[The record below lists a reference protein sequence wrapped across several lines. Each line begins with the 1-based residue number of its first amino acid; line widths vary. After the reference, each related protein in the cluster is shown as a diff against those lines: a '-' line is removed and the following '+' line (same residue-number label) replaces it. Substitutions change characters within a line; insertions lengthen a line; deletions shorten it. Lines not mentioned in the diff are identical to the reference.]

1 VIDRTETNMPTDDI
15 AISVSNLSKTYRL
28 FGHPGD
34 RIKQFFALGMKK
46 YHHEFTA
53 LKGVSFNIKQG
64 ETVGIIG
71 RNGSGKSTLL
81 QVICGILKPT
91 SGTLKTHG
99 RVSALLELGAGFNP
113 EFTGR
118 ENVYFQGAIMG
129 FTKAQMDERFNMIAS
144 FADIGEFID
153 QPVRTYSSGM
163 FVRLAF
169 AVAISVD
176 PDILVVDEALSV
188 GDGKFQIKCAAW
200 LQKLRQRR
208 VTILLV
214 SHDENLI
221 TSLCD
226 KVIIMEAGRT
236 VGEGEPRAM
245 SAAYHQLLFG
255 NTGTAGQIGHA
266 GGSPDI
272 DESSVALRERQG
284 LQSTG
289 FSSRYGTGEARLA
302 EWGILDEHGRHCSTI
317 RSGTPFRLY
326 MTLKFLS
333 DVHDVSYGFVIKN
346 RQGTVVW
353 GVTSVLQGKSAHY
366 GHKGEDFI
374 INTDGIM
381 NLASGEYFVT
391 LGTAHLDDG
400 RKIDFIEDATEFQ
413 VVGPAGIFTTSI
425 VNLQTKFDITS
436 KGQTAT

>member
-1 VIDRTETNMPTDDI
+1 MTDRIKANMHSDDI

-34 RIKQFFALGMKK
+34 RIKQFLSLSMKK
-46 YHHEFTA
+46 YHHEFDA
-53 LKGVSFNIKQG
+53 LKGVSFDIRQG

-91 SGTLKTHG
+91 SGTLQTQG

-129 FTKAQMDERFNMIAS
+129 FTQAQMDERFNSIAS

-200 LQKLRQRR
+200 LQKFRQKR
-208 VTILLV
+208 VTVLLV

-226 KVIIMEAGRT
+226 KVIIMEAGRKIA
-236 VGEGEPRAM
+236 EGEPREM
-245 SAAYHQLLFG
+245 SAAYHQLQFG
-255 NTGTAGQIGHA
+255 NIENLGQTSHA
-266 GGSPDI
+266 GVSLDL
-272 DESSVALRERQG
+272 DQSSAAVRENQE
-284 LQSTG
+284 LPSSG
-289 FSSRYGTGEARLA
+289 FSSRYGTGEARLV

-353 GVTSVLQGKSAHY
+353 GVTSILQGKSAHY
-366 GHKGEDFI
+366 GHKGEVFI
-374 INTDGIM
+374 INANGIM

-400 RKIDFIEDATEFQ
+400 RKIDFIEDATGFQ

-425 VNLQTKFDITS
+425 VNLQTKFDITQ
-436 KGQTAT
+436 KGQTTT

>member
-1 VIDRTETNMPTDDI
+1 MPTDDI
-15 AISVSNLSKTYRL
+15 AISVRNLSKTYRL

-34 RIKQFFALGMKK
+34 RIKQFFSLGMKK

-53 LKGVSFNIKQG
+53 LKGVSFDIKQG

-81 QVICGILKPT
+81 QLICGILKPT
-91 SGTLKTHG
+91 SGTLQTHG

-129 FTKAQMDERFNMIAS
+129 FTQAQMDGRFDTIAS

-200 LQKLRQRR
+200 LQQLRQKR
-208 VTILLV
+208 VTVLLV

-226 KVIIMEAGRT
+226 KVIIMEAGRI

-245 SAAYHQLLFG
+245 SATYHQLLFG
-255 NTGTAGQIGHA
+255 NTGTANGMVM
-266 GGSPDI
+266 P
-272 DESSVALRERQG
+272 E
-284 LQSTG
+284 
-289 FSSRYGTGEARLA
+289 
-302 EWGILDEHGRHCSTI
+302 
-317 RSGTPFRLY
+317 
-326 MTLKFLS
+326 TLLKM
-333 DVHDVSYGFVIKN
+333 IN
-346 RQGTVVW
+346 RQ
-353 GVTSVLQGKSAHY
+353 LPCRNAKDYH
-366 GHKGEDFI
+366 
-374 INTDGIM
+374 
-381 NLASGEYFVT
+381 
-391 LGTAHLDDG
+391 
-400 RKIDFIEDATEFQ
+400 
-413 VVGPAGIFTTSI
+413 PAAFPHAMEL
-425 VNLQTKFDITS
+425 VRR
-436 KGQTAT
+436 AW